1 MKRTRTTIAQGTAE
15 STPAVA
21 PSTWLETLGSLF
33 RKQLRS
39 EADILSLVRSGVT
52 NTVYTRV
59 AQRLQLPKDAIGAEA
74 TIRNRLKSHSR
85 LNADETERLLMIGRV
100 YAMARN
106 LFGSD
111 EKAIAWLHKPARYL
125 RDSNPI
131 APIELATRDA
141 GVRLLEEKIL
151 RTAQGM
157 S

>member
-1 MKRTRTTIAQGTAE
+1 MTAIAQKASE
-15 STPAVA
+15 STQEAV

-33 RKQLRS
+33 RKHLRS
-39 EADILSLVRSGVT
+39 EADILNLVQNGVT
-52 NTVYTRV
+52 DTVYIKV
-59 AQRLQLPKDAIGAEA
+59 AQHLQLPKDAIGAET

-100 YAMARN
+100 YAMARA

-125 RDSNPI
+125 RDTAPI

-151 RTAQGM
+151 RTAHGM

>member
-1 MKRTRTTIAQGTAE
+1 MTAIAQRASASAPE
-15 STPAVA
+15 AA
-21 PSTWLETLGSLF
+21 PSTWLETLGGLF

-39 EADILSLVRSGVT
+39 EADILSLVQSGVT
-52 NTVYTRV
+52 DTVYIKV
-59 AQRLQLPKDAIGAEA
+59 AQRLQLPKDAIGAET
-74 TIRNRLKSHSR
+74 TIRNRLKSHAR

-100 YAMARN
+100 YAMARD

-125 RDSNPI
+125 QDAPLI

-151 RTAQGM
+151 RTAHGM